1 MISIV
6 CYVIAAILFFLAGA
20 NQNIF
25 SQPQPDEV
33 AWGLFFV
40 VLAWLLGGVGPVA
53 PWRRDSP

>member
-6 CYVIAAILFFLAGA
+6 CYVIRRDSRFFLAGGET
-20 NQNIF
+20 QSIF

-40 VLAWLLGGVGPVA
+40 VLAWLLGGSARWPVA
-53 PWRRDSP
+53 P